1 MTAHQIAWCSESFSS
16 LISKDRRQGL
26 GARDQEVRSSG
37 PPTPDPQHPSMVQ
50 AKKALAKKT
59 RTRKARAV
67 SSGRSTDYQNFI
79 GGRWVPSRSGEWIE
93 NRNPAD
99 VRDVV
104 GRFPLSTKEDV
115 DAAVMAAGE
124 AFNHWRRTPAPRRAE
139 ILFRLGEILI
149 RDKEKY
155 TADMTREMGK
165 VLKEAGG
172 DVQEAIDCTYYA
184 AGEGRRLH
192 GFTTPAEMPNKFAM
206 CVRQPVGLCGLIT
219 PWNFPMAIPSWK
231 LMPALVCGNTV
242 VIKPAEETPLSTYNL
257 VKACE
262 EAGVPP
268 GVVNL
273 VMGRGSVVGTRMT
286 SHPSLRLISMTGS
299 TETGRVIAS
308 ACAER
313 NAICSLEM
321 GGKNAIIIMDD
332 ADIDNAI
339 EGAVWGAFGT
349 SGQRCTASS
358 RLIVHKRV
366 YLQFVKKLAER
377 AKALRVGNGADP
389 QTDVGPVVNEDAVH
403 KIMDYIDIGQNE
415 DGATL
420 ACGGHHLTKGDY
432 ARGYFIAPTVFT
444 DVTPDMRVAQEEIF
458 GPVTSVIPTN
468 SLDEA
473 IEIANGVRYGLSAA
487 IYTQDVNR
495 AFHAMNETYTG
506 IFYVNASTIGAE
518 VHLPF
523 GGTKATGNGHREA
536 GTQVLDIF
544 SEWKSVYFDYSGKLQ
559 RAQIDEVEV

>member
-1 MTAHQIAWCSESFSS
+1 
-16 LISKDRRQGL
+16 
-26 GARDQEVRSSG
+26 
-37 PPTPDPQHPSMVQ
+37 MVQ

-59 RTRKARAV
+59 RPPTTKKQ
-67 SSGRSTDYQNFI
+67 SQTYHNYI
-79 GGRWVPSRSGEWIE
+79 GGRWVPSSNGEWSE

-99 VRDVV
+99 TRDLV
-104 GRFPLSTKEDV
+104 GSFPRATTADV
-115 DAAVMAAGE
+115 DAAVAAAAA
-124 AFNHWRRTPAPRRAE
+124 AFDGWRLTPAPRRAE
-139 ILFRLGEILI
+139 ILFRVGEILM
-149 RDKEKY
+149 RDKDKY
-155 TADMTREMGK
+155 TRDMTREMGK

-242 VIKPAEETPLSTYNL
+242 VIKPAEDTPLSTHNL
-257 VKACE
+257 IKACE

-273 VMGRGSVVGTRMT
+273 VTGYGETVGARIT
-286 SHPSLRLISMTGS
+286 SHPSLRLISFTGS
-299 TETGRVIAS
+299 TETGRTVAY

-332 ADIDNAI
+332 ADVDNAV

-358 RLIVHKRV
+358 RLIVHRKV
-366 YLQFVKKLAER
+366 YKKFSSKLIER
-377 AKALRVGNGADP
+377 AKQLRVGNGADP
-389 QTDVGPVVNEDAVH
+389 AIDVGPVINQDAVE
-403 KIMDYIDIGQNE
+403 KIMRYIDIGENE

-420 ACGGHHLTKGDY
+420 AGGGKQLTRGEY
-432 ARGYFIAPTVFT
+432 AHGYYIEPTVFT
-444 DVTPDMRVAQEEIF
+444 DVTPEMRIAQEEIF
-458 GPVTSVIPTN
+458 GPVTSIIPTR

-506 IFYVNASTIGAE
+506 IFYINSATIGAE

-523 GGTKATGNGHREA
+523 GGTKGTGNGHREA

-544 SEWKSVYFDYSGKLQ
+544 SEWKSIYVDYSGKLQ
-559 RAQIDEVEV
+559 RAQIDNKKAIG

>member
-1 MTAHQIAWCSESFSS
+1 MA
-16 LISKDRRQGL
+16 
-26 GARDQEVRSSG
+26 
-37 PPTPDPQHPSMVQ
+37 Q
-50 AKKALAKKT
+50 AKKALAKK
-59 RTRKARAV
+59 AR
-67 SSGRSTDYQNFI
+67 SSRPAQRAKTYHNYV
-79 GGRWVPSRSGEWIE
+79 GGRWVPSSGGEWVE

-99 VRDVV
+99 TRDIV
-104 GRFPLSTKEDV
+104 GRFPHSASED
-115 DAAVMAAGE
+115 VMAAVSAAE
-124 AFNHWRRTPAPRRAE
+124 NAFNGWRLTPAPRRAE

-155 TADMTREMGK
+155 TRDMTREMGK

-231 LMPALVCGNTV
+231 LIPALVCGNTV

-257 VKACE
+257 VKSCE
-262 EAGVPP
+262 EAGIPP

-273 VMGRGSVVGTRMT
+273 VMGSGRTVGTGFT
-286 SHPSLRLISMTGS
+286 SHPSVRLISFTGS
-299 TETGRVIAS
+299 TETGRTIAY

-332 ADIDNAI
+332 ADVDNAV

-358 RLIVHKRV
+358 RMIVHKKV
-366 YLQFVKKLAER
+366 YREFSRKLVER
-377 AKALRVGNGADP
+377 AKALRIGDGSNPKV
-389 QTDVGPVVNEDAVH
+389 DVGPVINEDAVH
-403 KIMDYIDIGQNE
+403 KIMSYVDIGQHE
-415 DGATL
+415 DRATL
-420 ACGGHHLTKGDY
+420 ACGGKHLTKGEY
-432 ARGYFIAPTVFT
+432 AHGYFLEPTVFT
-444 DVTPDMRVAQEEIF
+444 DVAPNMRVAQEEIF
-458 GPVTSVIPTN
+458 GPVTSVIPAN

-523 GGTKATGNGHREA
+523 GGTKGTGNGHREA

-559 RAQIDEVEV
+559 RAQIDNAE

>member
-1 MTAHQIAWCSESFSS
+1 MEKKS
-16 LISKDRRQGL
+16 RP
-26 GARDQEVRSSG
+26 ARPVKRS
-37 PPTPDPQHPSMVQ
+37 
-50 AKKALAKKT
+50 
-59 RTRKARAV
+59 RT
-67 SSGRSTDYQNFI
+67 YHNFI
-79 GGRWVPSRSGEWIE
+79 NGRWIPSRSNEWLE

-99 VRDVV
+99 TRDLV
-104 GRFPLSTKEDV
+104 GRFPRSTTEDV
-115 DAAVMAAGE
+115 DEAVAAAAN
-124 AFNHWRRTPAPRRAE
+124 AFDGWRHTPAPRRAE

-149 RDKEKY
+149 RDKKKY

-242 VIKPAEETPLSTYNL
+242 VIKPAEDTPLSTYNL

-262 EAGVPP
+262 EAGMPP

-273 VMGRGSVVGTRMT
+273 VMGRGSVVGSRMT
-286 SHPSLRLISMTGS
+286 GHPALRLISITGS
-299 TETGRVIAS
+299 TETGRVVAS

-332 ADIDNAI
+332 ADIENAV
-339 EGAVWGAFGT
+339 EGAIWGAFGT

-358 RLIVHKRV
+358 RLIVHKKV
-366 YLQFVKKLAER
+366 YLKFTNSLVER
-377 AKALRVGNGADP
+377 AKALRIGNGADP
-389 QTDVGPVVNEDAVH
+389 KVDVGPVINEDAVQ
-403 KIMDYIDIGQNE
+403 KISSYIEIGQHE

-420 ACGGHHLTKGDY
+420 SCGGRHLTTGDY
-432 ARGYFIAPTVFT
+432 GHGYFIEPTVFS
-444 DVTPDMRVAQEEIF
+444 DVTPGMRIAQEEIF
-458 GPVTSVIPTN
+458 GPVTSVIPAN
-468 SLDEA
+468 SLEDA
-473 IEIANGVRYGLSAA
+473 IQIANGVQYGLSAA

-495 AFHAMNETYTG
+495 AFHAMNEIYTG

-544 SEWKSVYFDYSGKLQ
+544 SEWKSVYVDYSGKLQ
-559 RAQIDEVEV
+559 RAQIDNAE